1 MVNHN
6 HHPLPGFLKVLI
18 SKGFKF
24 LRMNTCRSVD
34 SRWVM
39 GEASLYKSNF
49 CGPEGSEGTGAGGDV
64 RTVGGVKFMRNS
76 SIKR

>member
-18 SKGFKF
+18 PKGFKF
-24 LRMNTCRSVD
+24 FRKNTCRSVD
-34 SRWVM
+34 SRRVM
-39 GEASLYKSNF
+39 EGLKLYKSNCF
-49 CGPEGSEGTGAGGDV
+49 GPEGNGGDGASGDV